1 MDTLSLILFFLGLMF
16 YPGSSAVILA
26 YDVTRRDT
34 LDTCLARDTA
44 LKEMEKGG
52 KGTW

>member
-1 MDTLSLILFFLGLMF
+1 MDTLSLTLFFLGLMF